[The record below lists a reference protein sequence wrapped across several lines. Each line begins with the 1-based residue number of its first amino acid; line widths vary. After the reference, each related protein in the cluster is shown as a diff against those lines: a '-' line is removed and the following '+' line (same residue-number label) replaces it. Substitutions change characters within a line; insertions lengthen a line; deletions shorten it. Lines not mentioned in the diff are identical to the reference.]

1 MSIVVEHDKRRNE
14 ILEKALQVFV
24 EEGYT
29 DTTYQ
34 KIADRCGITRTIL
47 YIYFKNKREI
57 FIYSIK
63 RFTEALENEL
73 KAIIAKASYTNTE
86 KLKAVTQ
93 MIIDTCEANSKLLQ
107 IIMDYLQHLSK
118 AGINTAERV
127 RRRIIRLRHLL
138 AGIIIAGQ
146 KSGEFDPDI
155 QVKSAIDFFYVI
167 IESIVVRVAL
177 LQARNLDEIKSLS
190 NAFITML
197 GKSSTSNAKRK

>member
-1 MSIVVEHDKRRNE
+1 VSIVVEHDKRRNE

-63 RFTEALENEL
+63 RFTESLEHEL
-73 KAIIAKASYTNTE
+73 KSIIAKTTYTNTE

-93 MIIDTCEANSKLLQ
+93 MIIDTCEANVKLLQ

-146 KSGEFDPDI
+146 KTGEFDADI
-155 QVKSAIDFFYVI
+155 KVKSAIDFFYVI

-177 LQARNLDEIKSLS
+177 LQAYNLDEIKNLS
-190 NAFITML
+190 NTFISML
-197 GKSSTSNAKRK
+197 CKKQHQ

>member
-63 RFTEALENEL
+63 RFTESLETEL
-73 KAIIAKASYTNTE
+73 KSIIAKTTYTNTQ

-93 MIIDTCEANSKLLQ
+93 MIIDTCEANVKLLQ

-146 KSGEFDPDI
+146 KSGEFNANI

-167 IESIVVRVAL
+167 IESIVVRTAL
-177 LQARNLDEIKSLS
+177 LQAHDLDEIKNLS
-190 NAFITML
+190 NTFITML
-197 GKSSTSNAKRK
+197 CQKQQ

>member
-1 MSIVVEHDKRRNE
+1 MSIVVEHEKRRNE

-57 FIYSIK
+57 FLYSIK
-63 RFTEALENEL
+63 RFTEALETEL
-73 KAIIAKASYTNTE
+73 KAIIARNNCSNRE
-86 KLKAVTQ
+86 KLESVTQ
-93 MIIDTCEANSKLLQ
+93 MIIETCGANAKLLQ
-107 IIMDYLQHLSK
+107 IIVEYLQHLAK
-118 AGINTAERV
+118 AGVDTAERV

-146 KSGEFDPDI
+146 KSGEFEQHLQI
-155 QVKSAIDFFYVI
+155 KAAIDFFYI
-167 IESIVVRVAL
+167 LIESIVVRVAL
-177 LQARNLDEIKSLS
+177 LQASNLSEVKNLS
-190 NAFITML
+190 NTFIAML
-197 GKSSTSNAKRK
+197 CKNRA

>member
-1 MSIVVEHDKRRNE
+1 MSIIVEHDKRRNE

-29 DTTYQ
+29 DTTCQ

-63 RFTEALENEL
+63 RFTESLENEL
-73 KAIIAKASYTNTE
+73 KAIIAHNSYTNTE

-107 IIMDYLQHLSK
+107 IIVDYLQHLSK

-146 KSGEFDPDI
+146 KSGEFDPNI

-167 IESIVVRVAL
+167 IEAIVVRVAL
-177 LQARNLDEIKSLS
+177 LQARNLDEIKNLS

-197 GKSSTSNAKRK
+197 GKSSIPNPMRK

>member
-73 KAIIAKASYTNTE
+73 KAIITKASYTNTE

-107 IIMDYLQHLSK
+107 IIVDYLQHLSK

-155 QVKSAIDFFYVI
+155 QVKATIDFFYVI
-167 IESIVVRVAL
+167 IESIVVRIAL
-177 LQARNLDEIKSLS
+177 LQSRNLDEIKSLS

-197 GKSSTSNAKRK
+197 SKNSIPDTKRK